1 MVTRPTRISENSASI
16 IDHILT
22 NSNVQEHETFIICSK
37 LSDHFPVAHQL
48 NFAKIKQ
55 QKITFETRSLTEH
68 NINKFKAA
76 IRDYNWTH
84 VSNQECAQ
92 EATNNFLATFDALF
106 NAFFPITVKKFNKS
120 VNPSEPWMS
129 HGVLI
134 SRKRKNKLC
143 NISLKKPNAENKQN
157 FKTYRN
163 LYNQV
168 IRTAKKL
175 HFERELSENQKNL
188 RKTWQILFSSINKGG
203 KKKQDL
209 SHLIIN
215 GDNVSNPLTMA
226 PKFNEFFMSIAKKT
240 VENINPSPKSP
251 VDLIQQSPSIFKFS
265 TSELTKLEVLNA
277 SKLLANKKPLIIL
290 VSLQISLSKL

>member
-1 MVTRPTRISENSASI
+1 
-16 IDHILT
+16 
-22 NSNVQEHETFIICSK
+22 
-37 LSDHFPVAHQL
+37 
-48 NFAKIKQ
+48 
-55 QKITFETRSLTEH
+55 
-68 NINKFKAA
+68 
-76 IRDYNWTH
+76 
-84 VSNQECAQ
+84 
-92 EATNNFLATFDALF
+92 
-106 NAFFPITVKKFNKS
+106 
-120 VNPSEPWMS
+120 MS

-209 SHLIIN
+209 SNLIIN

-226 PKFNEFFMSIAKKT
+226 HKFNEFFTSIAKKT

-251 VDLIQQSPSIFKFS
+251 IDLIQQSPSIFKFS

-277 SKLLANKKPLIIL
+277 TKLLSNKKTPDHTGVSANFVKQTITTLIDPQYHIFNLSFKTGVVPIQFKIAKVQFSKQATVPVWTTTGLFPCL
-290 VSLQISLSKL
+290 VLFQRS